1 MAHLLKHDG
10 RVGRITFNLVGVLP
24 GWIMQPQND
33 IADIAAET
41 LRIGGIKKERAAH
54 GE

>member
-1 MAHLLKHDG
+1 MDASG
-10 RVGRITFNLVGVLP
+10 GSRFNLVGVLP